1 MIKKESHIKK
11 EIFMVS
17 VNIYSNNSNEIE
29 KFLTSFYN
37 TSIDIENEQ
46 KWEHIY
52 ENPIE
57 IVDIIGAFIDNYEDF
72 NIRMLISVDKD
83 LYINITRQNAEN
95 ILKYL
100 FERFPY

>member
-1 MIKKESHIKK
+1 
-11 EIFMVS
+11 MVS
-17 VNIYSNNSNEIE
+17 VNIYSNNSNGIE

-83 LYINITRQNAEN
+83 LYINITPQNAEN

>member
-1 MIKKESHIKK
+1 
-11 EIFMVS
+11 MVS

-83 LYINITRQNAEN
+83 LYINITPQNAEN

>member
-83 LYINITRQNAEN
+83 LYINI
-95 ILKYL
+95 
-100 FERFPY
+100 

>member
-1 MIKKESHIKK
+1 
-11 EIFMVS
+11 MVS

-57 IVDIIGAFIDNYEDF
+57 IADIIGAFIDNYEDF

-83 LYINITRQNAEN
+83 LYINITPQNAEN

>member
-83 LYINITRQNAEN
+83 LYINITPQNAEN